1 MHFDFAAL
9 LVILTIFTGVVWA
22 VDALIFAPRRRTLA
36 GANGM
41 VLDDDQE
48 TGRSSEPL
56 VVEYSRSFFPVI
68 LIVLII
74 RSFLGE
80 PFRIP
85 SSSMVPTLLN
95 GDLILVSKFS
105 YGLRLPVTNQKILD
119 LGGPERGDVVV
130 FRYPRNESQD
140 YIKRVV
146 GLPGDTI
153 SFRNARIYVDDK
165 PLPVEI
171 IGPYIPPD
179 NDPEERTKVIYKEKL
194 GEVEHRMAYDHRKS
208 SYQRLGEGM
217 TWTVPEGQYFVMG
230 DNRDNSA
237 DSREW
242 GFVPEENLVGK
253 AILIWMRLS
262 TSNWDRIGTL
272 IE

>member
-9 LVILTIFTGVVWA
+9 LVILTVFTGVVWA
-22 VDALIFAPRRRTLA
+22 VDALVFAPRRRTLA

-41 VLDDDQE
+41 VLDDDKE
-48 TGRSSEPL
+48 GRSGEPL

-85 SSSMVPTLLN
+85 SSSMVPTLLD

-105 YGLRLPVTNQKILD
+105 YGLRLPVTNHKILD
-119 LGGPERGDVVV
+119 LGAPERGDVVV
-130 FRYPRNESQD
+130 FRYPVDESQD
-140 YIKRVV
+140 YIKRVI
-146 GLPGDTI
+146 GLPGDVI
-153 SFRNARIYVDDK
+153 ELRYGQLHINGEKV
-165 PLPVEI
+165 PLEAV
-171 IGPYIPPD
+171 GPYIPPD
-179 NDPEERTKVIYKEKL
+179 NDPKERTRTDYTEL
-194 GEVEHRMAYDHRKS
+194 LDDAEHRLLYDRS
-208 SYQRLGEGM
+208 AAPGTRRYDNDR
-217 TWTVPEGQYFVMG
+217 WVVPEGSYFVMG
-230 DNRDNSA
+230 DNRDNST
-237 DSREW
+237 DSRAW

>member
-9 LVILTIFTGVVWA
+9 LVILTVFTGVVWA
-22 VDALIFAPRRRTLA
+22 VDALVFAPRRRTLA
-36 GANGM
+36 GANGA
-41 VLDDDQE
+41 VVEDEQGSE
-48 TGRSSEPL
+48 RAGEPL
-56 VVEYSRSFFPVI
+56 VVEYARSFFPVI

-105 YGLRLPVTNQKILD
+105 YGLRLPVTNDKILD
-119 LGGPERGDVVV
+119 LGEPERGDVVV
-130 FRYPRNESQD
+130 FRYPKDESID

-146 GLPGDTI
+146 GLPGDVVEL
-153 SFRNARIYVDDK
+153 RNGQLYINSEKV
-165 PLPVEI
+165 PLEV

-179 NDPEERTKVIYKEKL
+179 NDPEERTKTNYAEL
-194 GEVEHRMAYDHRKS
+194 LDDTEHRLVYERAAPPGSRPLDDR
-208 SYQRLGEGM
+208 R
-217 TWTVPEGQYFVMG
+217 WVVPERSYFVMG
-230 DNRDNSA
+230 DNRDNSQ
-237 DSREW
+237 DSRYW